1 MSVTEKPAP
10 QDTVA
15 LDIRLCKDCNK
26 TIFSQPDFQASLNT
40 PAIITFNRAYH
51 NLLEFE
57 RGIRLMLPRFQKLLL
72 ALHDPESPPS
82 STQLA
87 DASRTRKR
95 LMDAF
100 TQFDT
105 AARRIRDMPSTLPTQ
120 LKLQKAVYQ
129 NASQFLHLH
138 MLPLK
143 SLPKV
148 LKHATPNGDTTP
160 KAESSTTGK
169 PQSALSSIRY
179 NHVRN
184 DSSSAL
190 SISSIASSRISEL
203 EAEEK
208 SLRERLIILEEQ
220 KFMVQEMVADAN
232 KRRKFDEVAALA
244 GNIEDLSRE
253 IDGIQ
258 GMLVN
263 LDFEGAYRD
272 GMSRP
277 GLGSGVNSPARRDS
291 SQMVNELSQG

>member
-1 MSVTEKPAP
+1 
-10 QDTVA
+10 
-15 LDIRLCKDCNK
+15 
-26 TIFSQPDFQASLNT
+26 
-40 PAIITFNRAYH
+40 
-51 NLLEFE
+51 
-57 RGIRLMLPRFQKLLL
+57 MLPRFQKLLQ
-72 ALHDPESPPS
+72 ALQDPESPPT

-100 TQFDT
+100 TQYDT
-105 AARRIRDMPSTLPTQ
+105 AARRIRDMSSTSQTQ
-120 LKLQKAVYQ
+120 LKLQKAIHQ

-160 KAESSTTGK
+160 RNNSLAPPTPSSLPLTNTGSGK
-169 PQSALSSIRY
+169 PQGALASIRY
-179 NHVRN
+179 NHIRQ
-184 DSSSAL
+184 DSSSAISL
-190 SISSIASSRISEL
+190 SSSVTSSRVSEL

-244 GNIEDLSRE
+244 GNVEDLSRE

-258 GMLVN
+258 GMLDN
-263 LDFEGAYRD
+263 LDFEGAYN
-272 GMSRP
+272 GEAGIQRP
-277 GLGSGVNSPARRDS
+277 GGGLGSGVASPVRRDS
-291 SQMVNELSQG
+291 GLPGAMASGSKDGGNG